1 MYKILNITT
10 IALLFIMIVIAITN
24 QTEIS
29 LLCLILSKM
38 MIDDFLKVKR

>member
-1 MYKILNITT
+1 MYEILNITT
-10 IALLFIMIVIAITN
+10 IALLFIMIVVAIITN

-38 MIDDFLKVKR
+38 MIDDKEVR